1 MPEVLSILVLDTIFV
16 LFTIIA
22 FYVSA
27 KIYLFWDTNST
38 KPLQYSLEKSGFLA
52 STIIKFILS
61 VKIPLFL
68 FFVFTL
74 DKISNVLSG
83 AMCGAGVLDATPYG
97 LYLMVF
103 KVVNIYLFALWLKLN
118 SVDMANETQPYTK
131 IKSLAFLVLALLL
144 LAEIVIE
151 IVMFNSIE
159 TDKIVS
165 CCGSLYSSSSASLIS
180 DLFLIDNK
188 IIVAIFYITFIFIVI
203 FYFLRNNFLFALANL
218 LFIVVSLVA
227 IILFFS
233 TYIYELPTHHCPFCL
248 LQKEYYFVGYF
259 IYSFGFLGT
268 FFGLSS
274 AIFKND
280 RANFKFSLLF
290 NSLYV
295 ILLSSFVVIYYI
307 KNGVFL

>member
-1 MPEVLSILVLDTIFV
+1 MPEILSILVLDAIFV
-16 LFTIIA
+16 FFTIIA
-22 FYVSA
+22 FYISA
-27 KIYLFWDTNST
+27 KIYLFWDIDST

-61 VKIPLFL
+61 IKIPLFL

-118 SVDMANETQPYTK
+118 SADMLNETQPYTK
-131 IKSLAFLVLALLL
+131 LKSLAFLALGVLLFT
-144 LAEIVIE
+144 EIAIE
-151 IVMFNSIE
+151 IAMFSSIE
-159 TDKIVS
+159 VDKIVS
-165 CCGSLYSSSSASLIS
+165 CCGSIYSSSSSSLIS

-188 IIVAIFYITFIFIVI
+188 IVVAIFYSLFGLIVL
-203 FYFLRNNFLFALANL
+203 FYFLKNSLLFALSNL
-218 LFIVVSLVA
+218 LFIVVSLIA

-233 TYIYELPTHHCPFCL
+233 TYVYELPTHHCPFCL

-268 FFGLSS
+268 FYGLSA
-274 AIFKND
+274 AIFKKD
-280 RANFKFSLLF
+280 EANFRLSLVF

-295 ILLSSFVVIYYI
+295 ILLSSYVVLYYL